1 MIVAGEAAEKSEEE
15 KTPVEDKTE
24 VKAVE
29 EEGEGSSADGV
40 AVHVEAV
47 VESLELLL
55 YSHRERVADIK
66 IKGRNKLILSQR
78 RLSFFAV
85 YAGGAASVD
94 VLNNRVE
101 IKARLVHTLV
111 LYDFF
116 ISDFFSMLDYLV
128 LKCLTALLMFYM
140 RRWVV

>member
-29 EEGEGSSADGV
+29 GEGEGADGV

-55 YSHRERVADIK
+55 YSHRGRVADIK

-78 RLSFFAV
+78 RLFLRCTQEV
-85 YAGGAASVD
+85 Q
-94 VLNNRVE
+94 
-101 IKARLVHTLV
+101 HQ
-111 LYDFF
+111 
-116 ISDFFSMLDYLV
+116 
-128 LKCLTALLMFYM
+128 LMC
-140 RRWVV
+140 